1 MAEPRR
7 ARSSSYLFVQLASPL
22 PSPRGGAARR
32 PSALPDDS
40 GAAGGRMAEVG
51 ASPRSAGD
59 AGLRYGPPIVGPG
72 VRRCDFGA
80 ADARDSGADRGA
92 LPPFA
97 RSSVGSAP
105 YVGTTRVAER
115 LPGEPSEAHGGLV
128 AYAVVGSFV
137 KAPRPPASPGAADAM
152 ERSGPSPRRSV
163 GSRCFYGP
171 GNSHDAFPCRSPRGQ
186 PAPGDANARQT
197 PWASPETA
205 ASRGSSAAPLT
216 GARRSRATL
225 ASEAASEGERHDVAA
240 GPSTLSAAASQG
252 PPASTPDA
260 RAPVPPCGAR
270 SPAPAWT
277 PPPGPRWK
285 VEVSRPGYS
294 PRAFATPRLTPLQLL
309 PLDEQEPGGGGG
321 GYGRA
326 AEATQATVVTRTPR
340 VNSVNVEVIGDH
352 ITRSPSG
359 PYDAVK
365 VKKVETFLWVGEA
378 TSPRA
383 RKIAQAK
390 HQFLFGTSEQEASA
404 HEGAGKWHVEFP
416 PSPPSLPP
424 PSPPTTLPPTVHPPS
439 THRPPTPPT
448 NSSHRHR
455 RDADVSSPES
465 RGVGVQSD
473 FGATGPRPTELT
485 GLSIVMPLAAREEAA
500 GEEASG
506 QRRLEDECSAAAEE
520 DGEVPLEDEVFVE
533 PGRVCPESPNKG
545 PTAEGGLASTDAFSR
560 DAESIL
566 EAHHERGMSYSS
578 MDSLD
583 VLSSAAPPSVPALNF
598 AGSPSTCAPLR
609 ALSPPS
615 APHDAGRSPQP
626 RGRSDE
632 RTSPLGPPR
641 DARRRTEGDSSAD
654 SAVWE
659 QKAAECPSGARSGDS
674 DGSMEMRQ
682 PRGVFSEPPPFIT
695 NGSRA
700 DVDAAH
706 RLARRLFYLD
716 GFRRSDVARHL
727 GKNNEFS
734 RMVAEE
740 YLRFF
745 DFSGKTLDHA
755 LRMFLKA
762 FALMGE
768 TQERERVLVHFSRR
782 YHTCNPDGVPSEDG
796 VHTLTCALMLLNT
809 DLHGP
814 NIGKKMN
821 CQEFIDNLVG
831 LNDGRDFPRDLL
843 KALYNSIKNEK
854 LEWAIDQ
861 DELRKSVPELPDS
874 KNLPSKAITGSNPFL
889 PIIHDPNAATYKQGV
904 LVRKIHADAD
914 GRRTPLGKRGWKS
927 FHAVLKGMILYLQ
940 KDEHKADTPVSDD
953 DAKQAVSVHHALAT
967 RATDYTKRP
976 HVLKLKT
983 ADWRVFL
990 LQAPNTQEMESWIT
1004 RINLVATLFS
1014 APPFPAAIGSQK
1026 RFSRPLLPASAT
1038 KLPQEEQLRSHEDKL
1053 KGVTSDLDQH
1063 RSYPPDPRRV
1073 RAKEADDYR
1082 LKQHYLE
1089 FEKTRYGTYV
1099 TLLRAKMKLGTD
1111 DLDSL
1116 EAAVGS
1122 PSCPAG
1128 APDGEGT
1135 AMRKARS
1142 SPTLAHAATGA
1153 NSEPELTGARVRR
1166 NVSDLQEQN
1175 RP

>member
-1 MAEPRR
+1 MWR
-7 ARSSSYLFVQLASPL
+7 
-22 PSPRGGAARR
+22 PSCGWERRR
-32 PSALPDDS
+32 P
-40 GAAGGRMAEVG
+40 
-51 ASPRSAGD
+51 
-59 AGLRYGPPIVGPG
+59 
-72 VRRCDFGA
+72 
-80 ADARDSGADRGA
+80 
-92 LPPFA
+92 
-97 RSSVGSAP
+97 
-105 YVGTTRVAER
+105 
-115 LPGEPSEAHGGLV
+115 
-128 AYAVVGSFV
+128 
-137 KAPRPPASPGAADAM
+137 
-152 ERSGPSPRRSV
+152 
-163 GSRCFYGP
+163 
-171 GNSHDAFPCRSPRGQ
+171 
-186 PAPGDANARQT
+186 
-197 PWASPETA
+197 
-205 ASRGSSAAPLT
+205 
-216 GARRSRATL
+216 
-225 ASEAASEGERHDVAA
+225 
-240 GPSTLSAAASQG
+240 
-252 PPASTPDA
+252 
-260 RAPVPPCGAR
+260 
-270 SPAPAWT
+270 
-277 PPPGPRWK
+277 
-285 VEVSRPGYS
+285 
-294 PRAFATPRLTPLQLL
+294 
-309 PLDEQEPGGGGG
+309 
-321 GYGRA
+321 
-326 AEATQATVVTRTPR
+326 
-340 VNSVNVEVIGDH
+340 
-352 ITRSPSG
+352 
-359 PYDAVK
+359 
-365 VKKVETFLWVGEA
+365 
-378 TSPRA
+378 PRA

-404 HEGAGKWHVEFP
+404 HEGAAGQRESNLNAEPQDAHVSQRGDGGSEDTNTDGGTEAAAEGMDTAGAVQPNDKSLITAQADGGPTHFAPSVSRHEDGDLEQLQATDGNHERATGSAPSKDRKVSHSDDFNDCLELDPLVISEEDDP
-416 PSPPSLPP
+416 PCEG
-424 PSPPTTLPPTVHPPS
+424 
-439 THRPPTPPT
+439 
-448 NSSHRHR
+448 SSEQPRGDIDGGHAEVR
-455 RDADVSSPES
+455 RVSDTQ
-465 RGVGVQSD
+465 GVGVQSD

-545 PTAEGGLASTDAFSR
+545 PTAEGGLASLMMREIRRSVELVPGEGGGNAGIAGGGSGVICAEDPTTDAFSR

-583 VLSSAAPPSVPALNF
+583 VLSSAAPPSGEPENTAAATDDDDESCFDFSEATLTPGVREWMMDASETSPVPALNF

-674 DGSMEMRQ
+674 DVTQAEEGPTVPAVRDADRDAGQRDGEGQRSLTAADVNSSCEQRRSKSSSPACVSLASVPDRAFAGQKGALEGGLTSALSAEVISQHQSAVSNSRSENVLSSRVTADLEQGEISPGLSLSMSDARLPEASRENAWQADGRVPGQGSMEMRQ